1 METYRVYLGIDDFN
15 DLAKMYPPKNGKI
28 TIEMRG
34 LDNLIS
40 EKDFAVEYILDKALQ
55 RGQAYSP
62 HGKVIYI
69 PVVEN
74 PNDIGKPTKKYL
86 PTLFPGV

>member
-1 METYRVYLGIDDFN
+1 MKTYRVYLGIDDFN

-34 LDNLIS
+34 LDKLIS
-40 EKDFAVEYILDKALQ
+40 EEDFAVEYILDKALR
-55 RGQAYSP
+55 RGQAYSMD
-62 HGKVIYI
+62 GEVIYI
-69 PVVEN
+69 PVV
-74 PNDIGKPTKKYL
+74 DDLMGIGKPASRYI